1 MCSNAPKWSQART
14 NSFLSAHHPLYA
26 LPSRPSVR
34 LWASGPLASRV
45 WEMWSGVSLQQV
57 LRQGPS
63 RQGSTLLGFEST
75 LPGYE
80 LVMLDATTL
89 SNRPVVRLSRLGPDL
104 VLLPRFGDL
113 RREKTARRSAW

>member
-1 MCSNAPKWSQART
+1 MVRKWSQART
-14 NSFLSAHHPLYA
+14 NSTISAHHPHYA
-26 LPSRPSVR
+26 LPSVR
-34 LWASGPLASRV
+34 LALRV

-80 LVMLDATTL
+80 LVRLDATTL
-89 SNRPVVRLSRLGPDL
+89 TNRPVVRLSRLGPDL

-113 RREKTARRSAW
+113 RRVKKNHPSHARNKLAATGG